1 MCGLAG
7 IFQYRT
13 NAPPVNQAELLR
25 IRESMVSRG
34 PDGAGMWVARD
45 HGIGLVHRRLA
56 IIDLSE
62 TGAQPMVDTQ
72 TGNRIVFNGEIYN
85 YRELRTELLA
95 SEVNFHSQSDTE
107 VLLKLYALHGQ
118 DMLTKLR
125 GMFAFV
131 LWDEKQQGLLLAR
144 DPFGIK
150 PLYIADDGK
159 TLRFASQVKALLA
172 GGNVDT
178 AIAPAGHVGF
188 FLWGHVP
195 EPYTLYQ
202 GIRALPA
209 GTSMWLNRAG
219 RREVKPFFN
228 MTAEIAKPILPISP
242 IPTDKARE
250 QLRGALLESV
260 RCHLLADVPV
270 GTFLSAGLDSTT
282 ITALASETGI
292 AKHLSLTLGFKEYAR
307 TEHDEVPMAELV
319 ARLYGTTHHT
329 HWIDKKE
336 FSASLDHLLTAMD
349 QPSIDGVNSFFV
361 CKAAHDAGLKVALS
375 GVGGDELFAGYS
387 DFHDIPHLVNWAS
400 PLTRIPKLGVGF
412 RRISA
417 PLLKHFTSP
426 KYAGLLEYG
435 GDYAGAYL
443 LRRGLFMPWELP
455 DVLDGD
461 LVRAGWRELQTL
473 PTLRQTIN
481 GVCGARLKVS
491 QLETAWYMRNQLLRD
506 TDWASMAHS
515 LEVRTPLVD
524 VNLLRA
530 VNQLIHAGFAPS
542 KKEMAVSPSIPLPLS
557 VLHRQKT
564 GFSIPVREWMLT
576 EQTTPSPCRSGRG
589 LRPWANFVYQKQVTG
604 KMGTLL

>member
-7 IFQYRT
+7 IFQYRAE
-13 NAPPVNQAELLR
+13 APPVNQAELLR

-34 PDGAGMWVARD
+34 PDGAGLWLAHD
-45 HGIGLVHRRLA
+45 LGIGLAHRRLA

-62 TGAQPMVDTQ
+62 SGAQPMVDAQ

-85 YRELRTELLA
+85 YRELRAELSA
-95 SEVNFHSQSDTE
+95 FGVSFHSRSDTE
-107 VLLKLYALHGQ
+107 VLLKLYALHGRE
-118 DMLTKLR
+118 MLTRLR
-125 GMFAFV
+125 GMFAFA
-131 LWDEKQQGLLLAR
+131 LWDEKKQGLLLAR

-150 PLYIADDGK
+150 PLYIADNGK

-178 AIAPAGHVGF
+178 AVEPAGHVGF

-195 EPYTLYQ
+195 EPYTLYR

-209 GTSMWLNRAG
+209 GTSLWLDRAG
-219 RREVKPFFN
+219 RREVKSFFDLP
-228 MTAEIAKPILPISP
+228 AEMAASVVPLSSM
-242 IPTDKARE
+242 PTDEARE
-250 QLRGALLESV
+250 QLRGALLDSV
-260 RCHLLADVPV
+260 HCHLLADVPV

-282 ITALASETGI
+282 IAALAREAGV
-292 AKHLSLTLGFKEYAR
+292 AEHLTLTLGFKEYAG
-307 TEHDEVPMAELV
+307 TENDEVPLAELV
-319 ARLYGTTHHT
+319 ARHYGTSHHT
-329 HWIDKKE
+329 HWINKE
-336 FSASLDHLLTAMD
+336 AFAASLGHLLDAMD
-349 QPSIDGVNSFFV
+349 QPSIDGVNSYFV

-387 DFHDIPHLVNWAS
+387 DFQDIPRMVDQLS
-400 PLTRIPKLGVGF
+400 PMARIPGLGAGF

-473 PTLRQTIN
+473 STLRQTID
-481 GVCGARLKVS
+481 GVCDARLKVGL
-491 QLETAWYMRNQLLRD
+491 LETVWYMRNQLLRD
-506 TDWASMAHS
+506 ADWASMAHS
-515 LEVRTPLVD
+515 LEVRVPLVD
-524 VNLLRA
+524 IVLWREVAKLVA
-530 VNQLIHAGFAPS
+530 AGHPPGKSDMAHCPQQALPAAIHNRP
-542 KKEMAVSPSIPLPLS
+542 
-557 VLHRQKT
+557 KT
-564 GFSIPVREWMLT
+564 GFSVPVREWLDG
-576 EQTTPSPCRSGRG
+576 QGHYQGRG
-589 LRPWANFVYQKQVTG
+589 LRGWARTIYRNFVDNEK
-604 KMGTLL
+604 